1 MAVSDQHHWDGRY
14 AALGHPPV
22 PRPPRHF
29 PELAHHL
36 PPSGTAIELAC
47 GRGEASVWL
56 AQHGLTVTGYDVS
69 PIAVA
74 AARHLARTGGVG
86 DRTTFTAADLSE
98 RPPASEPADLLL
110 CHLYLPHLSGSDL
123 LRLVA
128 DDGIVAIATLSE
140 VDAGPGRFRTAP
152 GELLGLF
159 PTLDV
164 ISHIEAN
171 GVARLLAR
179 NTRGRAPALPTRKEQ
194 L

>member
-1 MAVSDQHHWDGRY
+1 MADSDEHHWDERY
-14 AALGHPPV
+14 AASGHPPV
-22 PRPPRHF
+22 PAPPRHF

-56 AQHGLTVTGYDVS
+56 AQRGMTVKAFDIS
-69 PIAVA
+69 PVAVA

-86 DRTTFTAADLSE
+86 DRTTFTAADLSA
-98 RPPASEPADLLL
+98 RSPASEPADLLL

-123 LRLVA
+123 LSLVA
-128 DDGIVAIATLSE
+128 DGGIVAIATLSE
-140 VDAGPGRFRTAP
+140 VGARPGRFRTAP
-152 GELLGLF
+152 GKLLRLF

-164 ISHIEAN
+164 INHIEAN
-171 GVARLLAR
+171 GIARLLAR